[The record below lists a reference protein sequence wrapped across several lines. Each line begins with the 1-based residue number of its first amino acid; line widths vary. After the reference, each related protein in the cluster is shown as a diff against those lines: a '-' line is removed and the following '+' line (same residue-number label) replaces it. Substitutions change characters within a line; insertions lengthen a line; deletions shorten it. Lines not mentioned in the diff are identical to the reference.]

1 LAFRPFVG
9 FDAEGGEVL
18 WQFGAEKPYP
28 GTGGVVGMADY
39 DVTRP
44 YAARSASMYR
54 IAMDLAADDRIL
66 TSLAPGQS
74 EHPGHPHYRDGL
86 GPWLNGNPRLF
97 ARSNFL
103 VEEHTIDSLRLEP
116 GR

>member
-1 LAFRPFVG
+1 MVFRP
-9 FDAEGGEVL
+9 
-18 WQFGAEKPYP
+18 
-28 GTGGVVGMADY
+28 
-39 DVTRP
+39 
-44 YAARSASMYR
+44 AARVREPA
-54 IAMDLAADDRIL
+54 IAMKILVDPAGWTARDLAADDRIL

-103 VEEHTIDSLRLEP
+103 VEENTVDSLRLEP